1 MEIPYLAL
9 SKQAV
14 LAVFSVVFTL
24 LSIVVWTSD
33 VNKHADLPLE
43 EGEIHHG

>member
-14 LAVFSVVFTL
+14 LVAFSVVFTL
-24 LSIVVWTSD
+24 LTLVVWTSD
-33 VNKHADLPLE
+33 VNKHSSLALE
-43 EGEIHHG
+43 ESDKPDV